1 MILLSITS
9 PVCECCVECMG
20 GLNVIYHAWMQVEPE
35 ALFQLLLALSQK
47 CSDDLHILDL
57 VEGDK
62 PILPLVCF

>member
-1 MILLSITS
+1 
-9 PVCECCVECMG
+9 MG